1 MSTDKLQM
9 GLFMCLLEQ
18 GDIFGPA
25 RFESITAYC
34 VTSGV
39 LGGPNYVQMINMLL
53 LCSSGLILIP
63 ILQRTPDGGRV
74 SDFYILFDFQKTVP
88 TAVTFSQSFVL
99 MVLYPAL
106 QLYVLA
112 FHVL

>member
-1 MSTDKLQM
+1 M

-25 RFESITAYC
+25 QFESITAYC
-34 VTSGV
+34 VTNGV
-39 LGGPNYVQMINMLL
+39 LGGPNYVQMINMVL
-53 LCSSGLILIP
+53 LCSFGLILTP
-63 ILQRTPDGGRV
+63 ILHRTPDGGRV
-74 SDFYILFDFQKTVP
+74 IVILYFIQFPKH
-88 TAVTFSQSFVL
+88 VTFSQSFVL